1 MFGVFV
7 GNMLVGIKF
16 GRKVGRYFFYVF
28 FLDGVMIFFFMWVI
42 SLLFFLNKVG
52 VFFFLVM
59 INVFWGVIEVFLM
72 FC

>member
-52 VFFFLVM
+52 VFFFFG
-59 INVFWGVIEVFLM
+59 NDKCFLGGNRG
-72 FC
+72 FF